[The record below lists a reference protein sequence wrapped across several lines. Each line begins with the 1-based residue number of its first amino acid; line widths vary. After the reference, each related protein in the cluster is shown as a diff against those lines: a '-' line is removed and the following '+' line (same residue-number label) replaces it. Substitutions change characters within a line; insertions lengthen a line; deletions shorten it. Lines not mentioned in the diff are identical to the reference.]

1 MQWRIQTKL
10 RPEGPKKLFWEIAPP
25 LPYLRVRM
33 TGPPL
38 YLKNANRMNALIQ
51 LLLNLVQ
58 RAISKIPGIAFI
70 KLFRKTNNPAHH
82 IGYSRSH
89 PLTTA

>member
-33 TGPPL
+33 TGPP
-38 YLKNANRMNALIQ
+38 
-51 LLLNLVQ
+51 
-58 RAISKIPGIAFI
+58 
-70 KLFRKTNNPAHH
+70 
-82 IGYSRSH
+82 
-89 PLTTA
+89 PLSQKCEQDECFDSAAP